1 MVMIELKDITKRYT
15 IGKTSMQA
23 LDGVSLSIE
32 RGEYVAIIGPSGS
45 GKSTLMNVI
54 GCLDTPTSGRY
65 TLNGVDVSRMSETQ
79 LAATRNRNIG
89 FIFQR
94 FNLLGRVTA
103 LRNVEL
109 PAQYA
114 GRGARDRHKRAAAA
128 MQAVGLSDKLKNKPT
143 EMSGGQQQRV
153 AIARA
158 LINDPAVLLADEPT
172 GSLDSKTG
180 AEVLDLFESLQRDKG
195 ITLVIVTHDPSVAAR
210 ARRIISIRDGQLE
223 SDISR

>member
-1 MVMIELKDITKRYT
+1 
-15 IGKTSMQA
+15 
-23 LDGVSLSIE
+23 
-32 RGEYVAIIGPSGS
+32 
-45 GKSTLMNVI
+45 
-54 GCLDTPTSGRY
+54 
-65 TLNGVDVSRMSETQ
+65 
-79 LAATRNRNIG
+79 
-89 FIFQR
+89 
-94 FNLLGRVTA
+94 
-103 LRNVEL
+103 
-109 PAQYA
+109 
-114 GRGARDRHKRAAAA
+114 